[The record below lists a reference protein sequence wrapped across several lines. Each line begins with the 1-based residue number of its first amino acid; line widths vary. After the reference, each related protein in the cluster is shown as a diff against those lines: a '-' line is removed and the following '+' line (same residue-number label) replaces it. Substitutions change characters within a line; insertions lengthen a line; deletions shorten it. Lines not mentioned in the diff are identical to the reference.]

1 MDVGDKMLTASPFFI
16 LDEFMKKQSTDFE
29 IGKRHLANIMS
40 MDADTMSQEDIDV
53 SNSPNRQTCAFAK
66 N

>member
-1 MDVGDKMLTASPFFI
+1 MHLCFV
-16 LDEFMKKQSTDFE
+16 LDEFMKKQTTDFE

-53 SNSPNRQTCAFAK
+53 KISI
-66 N
+66 